1 MAPLLWEANPPWR
14 TKEHTALK
22 EALLEEYQALIST
35 IALTMGISWA
45 SGINLYAA
53 LLVLGIGGSTGNI
66 DLPADLQSLQDP
78 LVIMAAGAMYAVE
91 FFADKTPGVD
101 SGWDTLHTFVRIPA
115 GAMLAAG
122 AVGDVTPSLEIAA
135 GILGGGM
142 AATSHATKAGTRL
155 LINTSPEPVTN
166 WIASFSEDLLV
177 FGGLWAALNH
187 PILFLVFLLVFIVLV
202 IWLLP
207 KIFRAIKLMVRKIGQ
222 WLGLVEKDQGGADN
236 RSQQHYLDRLQQLK
250 QLLDQGA
257 LTQKE
262 FEAEKALLLRQRDQA
277 HT

>member
-1 MAPLLWEANPPWR
+1 M
-14 TKEHTALK
+14 
-22 EALLEEYQALIST
+22 EEYQALINT

-53 LLVLGIGGSTGNI
+53 LLVLGIGGATGNI
-66 DLPADLQSLQDP
+66 DLPPDLHSLQDP

-122 AVGDVTPSLEIAA
+122 AVGDVTPALEIAA
-135 GILGGGM
+135 GIMGGGM

-166 WIASFSEDLLV
+166 WIASFSEDLMV

-187 PILFLVFLLVFIVLV
+187 PILFLVFLALFMVLV

-207 KIFRAIKLMVRKIGQ
+207 KIYRAVKLMVRKIGQ
-222 WLGLVEKDQGGADN
+222 WLGLVEKDSAEAADAP
-236 RSQQHYLDRLQQLK
+236 RQHYLDRLNQLK

-257 LTQKE
+257 LTQEE
-262 FEAEKALLLRQRDQA
+262 FETEKALLLSQRNQGNA
-277 HT
+277 

>member
-1 MAPLLWEANPPWR
+1 M
-14 TKEHTALK
+14 
-22 EALLEEYQALIST
+22 EEYQALINT
-35 IALTMGISWA
+35 IALTMGLSWA

-53 LLVLGIGGSTGNI
+53 LLVLGVGGSTGNI
-66 DLPADLQSLQDP
+66 DLPENLQMLQDP

-101 SGWDTLHTFVRIPA
+101 SAWDTLHTFIRIPA

-122 AVGDVTPSLEIAA
+122 AVGDVTPSLEVAA

-166 WIASFSEDLLV
+166 WIASFSEDFLV
-177 FGGLWAALNH
+177 LAGLWAALNH
-187 PILFLVFLLVFIVLV
+187 PVLFLVFLVFFLAVV

-207 KIFRAIKLMVRKIGQ
+207 KIFRAIKLMVNKIGK
-222 WLGLVEKDQGGADN
+222 WLGLIDNKDQPTGSGTG
-236 RSQQHYLDRLQQLK
+236 HYLDQIAKLK
-250 QLLDQGA
+250 QLMDQGA
-257 LTQKE
+257 LTEQE
-262 FEAEKALLLRQRDQA
+262 YQREKTLLLQPRETSAKRQP
-277 HT
+277 

>member
-1 MAPLLWEANPPWR
+1 M
-14 TKEHTALK
+14 
-22 EALLEEYQALIST
+22 EEYQALIST
-35 IALTMGISWA
+35 LALTMGVSWA
-45 SGINLYAA
+45 SGVNLYAA
-53 LLVLGIGGSTGNI
+53 LLVLGIGGATGNI
-66 DLPADLQSLQDP
+66 DLPPDLQSLQDP

-122 AVGDVTPSLEIAA
+122 AVGDVTPTLEIAA

-166 WIASFSEDLLV
+166 WIASFSEDFLV
-177 FGGLWAALNH
+177 LAGLWAALNH
-187 PILFLVFLLVFIVLV
+187 PIAFLIFLLVFIALV

-207 KIFRAIKLMVRKIGQ
+207 KIFRALRLMFRKIGQ
-222 WLGLVEKDQGGADN
+222 WLGLVEKDAPGEP
-236 RSQQHYLDRLQQLK
+236 QQHYLSRLAQLK

-257 LTQKE
+257 LTQEE
-262 FEAEKALLLRQRDQA
+262 FETEKALLLTQRNQGNA
-277 HT
+277 

>member
-1 MAPLLWEANPPWR
+1 V
-14 TKEHTALK
+14 
-22 EALLEEYQALIST
+22 EEYQALINT
-35 IALTMGISWA
+35 IALTMGLSWA

-53 LLVLGIGGSTGNI
+53 LLVLGVGGSTGNI
-66 DLPADLQSLQDP
+66 DLPPDLQALQDP

-122 AVGDVTPSLEIAA
+122 AVGDVTPTLEIAA

-166 WIASFSEDLLV
+166 WIASFSEDFLV
-177 FGGLWAALNH
+177 LAGLWAALNH
-187 PILFLVFLLVFIVLV
+187 PIAFLLLLLVFICLA

-207 KIFRAIKLMVRKIGQ
+207 KIFRAIQLMVRKLGQ
-222 WLGLVEKDQGGADN
+222 WLGLVSKDEATDD
-236 RSQQHYLDRLQQLK
+236 SLPQQHYLDRLSQLK

-257 LTQKE
+257 LTVEE
-262 FEAEKALLLRQRDQA
+262 FEAEKALLLAQRNQGSQ
-277 HT
+277 